1 MLIMQELDNFNY
13 EEIKAKLV
21 SVGWDKQKVIQFYK
35 EKDQIKLAM
44 TNCANPSEQIH
55 ISLPKNA

>member
-35 EKDQIKLAM
+35 EKD
-44 TNCANPSEQIH
+44 
-55 ISLPKNA
+55 